1 MSTQTVAETAAV
13 PRRAVRSGWL
23 TVLYTAGA
31 GLLSLGGLF
40 GLILG
45 EVYLNAWALT
55 GLAFCYAL
63 VTAVVFLFVAGIDI
77 GCQAAV
83 AVWVL
88 AGLAWLPGASAA
100 VQLPLVLH
108 GRTTDA
114 VVVSVEHTVVDRDQ
128 RWYSTLRRP
137 DGAPVPGPRLLDRD
151 NRLHPGDTVRVVF
164 DPDGVVGP
172 RRPGDIHPARDAGWS
187 IGFAA
192 LLLGAVGWAG
202 WYGHR
207 EREHPRRTTAP
218 GPAGRPGRGYD
229 APTAPSEPSAPA

>member
-1 MSTQTVAETAAV
+1 MSTQTATETRTV
-13 PRRAVRSGWL
+13 PHRALRSGWQ
-23 TVLYTAGA
+23 TALYTGGA
-31 GLLSLGGLF
+31 ALLTLGGLF

-55 GLAFCYAL
+55 GLALCYAL
-63 VTAVVFLFVAGIDI
+63 MTAVVFLFVAGIDV
-77 GCQAAV
+77 GCQATV
-83 AVWVL
+83 AVCVL
-88 AGLAWLPGASAA
+88 AGLAWLPGASSA

-108 GRTTDA
+108 GHTTNA
-114 VVVSVEHTVVDRDQ
+114 LVVSVEHTIIDRDQ
-128 RWYSTLRRP
+128 RWYVTLGQP

-151 NRLHPGDTVRVVF
+151 NRLHPGDSVRVVF

-172 RRPGDIHPARDAGWS
+172 LRPGDVHPARDASWS

-207 EREHPRRTTAP
+207 K
-218 GPAGRPGRGYD
+218 RPQIG
-229 APTAPSEPSAPA
+229 